1 MTFRKQYLDNISAT
15 EEQSRTMQIE
25 VDKYL
30 CNDIRKCEKE
40 NEREENQMKDRSH
53 AAALYVTPLYRL
65 DLSHPLK
72 LTRTKVQQKPKQVIA
87 TATFKNIIT
96 SSRPRRIA
104 ARVTSSVENIKVSPP
119 HAKKKLLR
127 ASVGGRDGRTERG
140 GPNQRKK

>member
-1 MTFRKQYLDNISAT
+1 MTFRKQYLDNIPAT
-15 EEQSRTMQIE
+15 KEQSRTMQIE

-53 AAALYVTPLYRL
+53 GAALYVTPLYRL

-96 SSRPRRIA
+96 SRNVVKSDFPRRRKTRTIS
-104 ARVTSSVENIKVSPP
+104 TTTHCSKSNF
-119 HAKKKLLR
+119 L
-127 ASVGGRDGRTERG
+127 GGEHKGQPTAC
-140 GPNQRKK
+140 

>member
-1 MTFRKQYLDNISAT
+1 MTFRKQYLDNIPAT
-15 EEQSRTMQIE
+15 KEQSRTMQIE

-96 SSRPRRIA
+96 SRNVVKSDFPRRRKTRTIS
-104 ARVTSSVENIKVSPP
+104 TTTHCSKSNF
-119 HAKKKLLR
+119 L
-127 ASVGGRDGRTERG
+127 GGEHKGQPTAC
-140 GPNQRKK
+140 

>member
-40 NEREENQMKDRSH
+40 NEREENQLKDRSH

-72 LTRTKVQQKPKQVIA
+72 LTTTKVQQKPKQVIA

-96 SSRPRRIA
+96 SRNVVKSDFLRR
-104 ARVTSSVENIKVSPP
+104 RKT
-119 HAKKKLLR
+119 
-127 ASVGGRDGRTERG
+127 RTISTTTHCSKSNFLSGEHKG
-140 GPNQRKK
+140 QPTAC

>member
-1 MTFRKQYLDNISAT
+1 MTFRKQYLDNIPAT
-15 EEQSRTMQIE
+15 KEQSRTMQIE

-72 LTRTKVQQKPKQVIA
+72 LTTTKVQQKPKQVIA

-96 SSRPRRIA
+96 SRNVVKSDFLRRRKTRTIS
-104 ARVTSSVENIKVSPP
+104 TTTHCSKSNF
-119 HAKKKLLR
+119 L
-127 ASVGGRDGRTERG
+127 GGEHKGQPTAC
-140 GPNQRKK
+140 

>member
-1 MTFRKQYLDNISAT
+1 MPTMTFRKQYLDNIPAT
-15 EEQSRTMQIE
+15 KEQSRTMQIE

-96 SSRPRRIA
+96 SRNVVKSDFPRRRKTRTIS
-104 ARVTSSVENIKVSPP
+104 TTTHCSKSNF
-119 HAKKKLLR
+119 L
-127 ASVGGRDGRTERG
+127 GGEHKGQPTAC
-140 GPNQRKK
+140 

>member
-40 NEREENQMKDRSH
+40 NEREENQLKDRSH

-96 SSRPRRIA
+96 SRNVVKSDFLRR
-104 ARVTSSVENIKVSPP
+104 RKT
-119 HAKKKLLR
+119 
-127 ASVGGRDGRTERG
+127 RTISTTTHCSKSNFLSGEHKG
-140 GPNQRKK
+140 QPTAC